1 MQTSQLD
8 VAPRCQEHWCR
19 AERLYMLKC
28 LFLEGGSHTAAELA
42 ARFDVTPNTIY
53 ADLQVLSTRLGVP
66 LVRRYEVRWELM
78 GRDLL
83 RDSP

>member
-1 MQTSQLD
+1 MAATSQQ
-8 VAPRCQEHWCR
+8 VIEPRCQEHWCR
-19 AERLYMLKC
+19 AERLYQLKV

-42 ARFDVTPNTIY
+42 VRFGVAPNTIY
-53 ADLQVLSTRLGVP
+53 ADLQTLSTRLGVP

-78 GRDLL
+78 